1 MLKIKK
7 EHVIYEMSGVNPPVA
22 RARSGEQVCFE
33 TMDCYGET
41 IRSEQDTV
49 SLVPWKAINPATG
62 PLYVEGAMPGDV
74 LRVEIQYIRLSNQGV
89 MAVGPGAGTLRHLLK
104 EERTKLLTIQDG
116 EVIFNE
122 RLRLPLSPMVG
133 VIGTAPK
140 GNAVPNGTP
149 GRHGSNMD
157 CKLICEGSVLYL
169 PVNVEGALLSVS
181 DLHAAMGDG
190 EVVICGVETSGE
202 VIVQT
207 DVIKDFSAPLPLLVS
222 HRRVMTVASAETLD
236 QAAAQATENM
246 ARFLTE
252 RLELDIA
259 EAGMLM
265 SAACDLRICQIV
277 DPLVTVRMECPEQI
291 LERYGVIL
299 P

>member
-7 EHVIYEMSGVNPPVA
+7 EHVIYEMTAVNPPAV
-22 RARSGEQVCFE
+22 RVRSGEQVCFE

-41 IRSEQDTV
+41 MQSEQDTV
-49 SLVPWKAINPATG
+49 SLVPWKVINPATG

-89 MAVGPGAGTLRHLLK
+89 MAVGPGAGALRCLLK
-104 EERTKLLTIQDG
+104 EERTKLLTIQDS
-116 EVIFNE
+116 EVVFND
-122 RLRLPLSPMVG
+122 RLRFPLSPMVG

-140 GNAVPNGTP
+140 GKAVPNGTP
-149 GRHGSNMD
+149 GCHGSNMD

-169 PVNVEGALLSVS
+169 PVNVEGALLAVG

-207 DVIKDFSAPLPLLVS
+207 DVIKDFSAYQQKSALKRGASLLPQS
-222 HRRVMTVASAETLD
+222 GRPRRHLAGGRQPAGFCRMYSGERKETVIRSFQL
-236 QAAAQATENM
+236 NW
-246 ARFLTE
+246 
-252 RLELDIA
+252 
-259 EAGMLM
+259 LM
-265 SAACDLRICQIV
+265 
-277 DPLVTVRMECPEQI
+277 
-291 LERYGVIL
+291 
-299 P
+299 

>member
-7 EHVIYEMSGVNPPVA
+7 EHVIYEMSEVNPPAA

-49 SLVPWKAINPATG
+49 SLVPWKVINPATG
-62 PLYVEGAMPGDV
+62 PLYVEGA
-74 LRVEIQYIRLSNQGV
+74 LL
-89 MAVGPGAGTLRHLLK
+89 AVG
-104 EERTKLLTIQDG
+104 
-116 EVIFNE
+116 
-122 RLRLPLSPMVG
+122 
-133 VIGTAPK
+133 
-140 GNAVPNGTP
+140 
-149 GRHGSNMD
+149 
-157 CKLICEGSVLYL
+157 
-169 PVNVEGALLSVS
+169 

-202 VIVQT
+202 VIVQV

-222 HRRVMTVASAETLD
+222 RRRVMTIASAETLD

-259 EAGMLM
+259 EVGMLM
-265 SAACDLRICQIV
+265 SAACDLRICQIA

-291 LERYGVIL
+291 LKQYGVML